1 MAYRHYRGNL
11 RGSAPPALAHGGNA
25 HCGENRNT
33 SGLPYHTVCPEPN
46 TVLSLDPN
54 TRVFFFFFASR
65 ELELDYE
72 DSSSIFHL
80 LNACHYSVLIYILY
94 PILLL
99 FVFFLYK
106 YKNIVLRI
114 YTDIM
119 LMMKC
124 TVITPW
130 PVWLG
135 AAPCLFGTL
144 SKPSYSCLYLY
155 LTTCTALYI
164 DIASWSHWSIPSNS
178 RTGRGPRQASSKQG
192 TEAYSHPV
200 FSVSHG
206 YRCQLSCLLF
216 GAQPFYLLFTPV
228 YKYTVR
234 NEALLVIHGVA
245 LVSLVLID
253 TGLHRSNDALMFHA
267 RQRLHQCLYRL
278 CQPPV
283 Y

>member
-1 MAYRHYRGNL
+1 MSLLCPSIY
-11 RGSAPPALAHGGNA
+11 P
-25 HCGENRNT
+25 
-33 SGLPYHTVCPEPN
+33 LPYSTIIC
-46 TVLSLDPN
+46 
-54 TRVFFFFFASR
+54 
-65 ELELDYE
+65 
-72 DSSSIFHL
+72 I
-80 LNACHYSVLIYILY
+80 
-94 PILLL
+94 
-99 FVFFLYK
+99 FFLYK

-135 AAPCLFGTL
+135 AAPCLFGML
-144 SKPSYSCLYLY
+144 SKPSYSCLFLY

-178 RTGRGPRQASSKQG
+178 RTGREPRQASSKQG

-216 GAQPFYLLFTPV
+216 DAQPFYLLFTPV

-267 RQRLHQCLYRL
+267 RQRLHQCLYRP